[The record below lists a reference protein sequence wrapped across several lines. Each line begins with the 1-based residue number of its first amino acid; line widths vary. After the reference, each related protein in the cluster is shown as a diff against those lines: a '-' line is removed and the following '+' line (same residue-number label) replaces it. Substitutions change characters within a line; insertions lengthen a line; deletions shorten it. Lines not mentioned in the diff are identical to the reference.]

1 MNLFEI
7 WRGNHGK
14 KAHETINLLKMVL
27 EPFFVVTHGCGREL
41 DPTPTN
47 SYIAGNHPLR
57 VSLVTKTIYH
67 QHSDQKWGGMP
78 EHWSNIL
85 QFDEINEDHLLFSLF
100 FQRAWWNPLTQVIH
114 VPNNCIQLCIFVP
127 FGSKRQ
133 LSGKGI
139 VPTSTTFS
147 DGLYSRI
154 PGRTLGGLWQ
164 VGGRVERGKGFAPG
178 PCRREDEEGR
188 LCLSRLSRAL
198 VTQLGFW
205 LRRTCRVKVRCLGI
219 GCAAGMVLVGGE
231 LCGIE
236 YESQNCFLG
245 GHAASDCI

>member
-1 MNLFEI
+1 MAAAENLI
-7 WRGNHGK
+7 LHPQIPTWR
-14 KAHETINLLKMVL
+14 ETILFWFHLWLKPSTTSARTRM
-27 EPFFVVTHGCGREL
+27 
-41 DPTPTN
+41 
-47 SYIAGNHPLR
+47 
-57 VSLVTKTIYH
+57 
-67 QHSDQKWGGMP
+67 GMP

-85 QFDEINEDHLLFSLF
+85 QFDEMTEDHLLFSLF

-198 VTQLGFW
+198 VTQSGFW
-205 LRRTCRVKVRCLGI
+205 LRRTCRVKVMWLGI
-219 GCAAGMVLVGGE
+219 GCAAGSGWWGTVRNWVRISKLLFGGSCS
-231 LCGIE
+231 LWL
-236 YESQNCFLG
+236 YLG
-245 GHAASDCI
+245 PTIRSEAFWRCAHAEK